1 MHFHFASGKNQTYI
15 NNNNNRT
22 TINKKQPNKKTST
35 EKNMREIQKDAK
47 MTKRQE
53 LIHTQ
58 TSSWITTTVACCVRQ
73 LPI

>member
-35 EKNMREIQKDAK
+35 EKKHERN
-47 MTKRQE
+47 TKRVQNDKKTG
-53 LIHTQ
+53 INTYPNK
-58 TSSWITTTVACCVRQ
+58 Q
-73 LPI
+73 LDYY